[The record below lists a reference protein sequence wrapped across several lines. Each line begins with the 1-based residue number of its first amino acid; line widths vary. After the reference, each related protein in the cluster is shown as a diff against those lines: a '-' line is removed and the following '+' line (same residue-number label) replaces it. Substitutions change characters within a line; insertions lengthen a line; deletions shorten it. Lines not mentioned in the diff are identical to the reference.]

1 MGKWNLNIFNKFN
14 VMSTAL
20 GWIFWIFWA
29 IGVIDIYL
37 GIYFVW
43 AKKYKNN
50 HRKILMGWL
59 LMIIGLIFN
68 SVAALIELRWFVF
81 ALSIV
86 ALLLDYHVY
95 KTQKKEFGV
104 KENNMREL
112 FLNEIA
118 EYKYKL
124 DRKRFKII

>member
-1 MGKWNLNIFNKFN
+1 
-14 VMSTAL
+14 MSTIL
-20 GWIFWIFWA
+20 GWIFWT
-29 IGVIDIYL
+29 IGVIGIYL

-43 AKKYKNN
+43 AEKYQNN

-59 LMIIGLIFN
+59 LMIIGLMFN
-68 SVAALIELRWFVF
+68 SVVALIDSKWFAF

-86 ALLLDYHVY
+86 AILLDYHVY
-95 KTQKKEFGV
+95 KAKKKESGV
-104 KENNMREL
+104 KEKNMREL

-118 EYKYKL
+118 EYKSKL

>member
-1 MGKWNLNIFNKFN
+1 MGKWNLNIFNEFN
-14 VMSTAL
+14 IMSTTL
-20 GWIFWIFWA
+20 GWIFWV
-29 IGVIDIYL
+29 IGIVGIYL
-37 GIYFVW
+37 GLYFIW
-43 AKKYKNN
+43 AKKYQNN

-68 SVAALIELRWFVF
+68 SIAALIEFKCFVF
-81 ALSIV
+81 VLSIIAILV
-86 ALLLDYHVY
+86 DYSVY
-95 KTQKKEFGV
+95 KTKKKEFGV

>member
-1 MGKWNLNIFNKFN
+1 
-14 VMSTAL
+14 MSTTL
-20 GWIFWIFWA
+20 GWIFWV
-29 IGVIDIYL
+29 IGTVDIYL
-37 GIYFVW
+37 GIYFAL
-43 AKKYKNN
+43 AKKYRSN

-68 SVAALIELRWFVF
+68 SIAALIEFKWLGF

-86 ALLLDYHVY
+86 AILLDYEVY
-95 KTQKKEFGV
+95 KTKKKEFGV

-118 EYKYKL
+118 EYKFRL

>member
-1 MGKWNLNIFNKFN
+1 MGKWNSNIFNEFN
-14 VMSTAL
+14 VMSTTL
-20 GWIFWIFWA
+20 GWIFWS
-29 IGVIDIYL
+29 IGVVDIYL

-59 LMIIGLIFN
+59 LMIIGLLFN
-68 SVAALIELRWFVF
+68 GLSALIEFRWFAF

-86 ALLLDYHVY
+86 VALLDYHVY
-95 KTQKKEFGV
+95 RTKKKEFGIE
-104 KENNMREL
+104 KNNMREL
-112 FLNEIA
+112 FLKEIA

-124 DRKRFKII
+124 NRYKLSRKKI

>member
-1 MGKWNLNIFNKFN
+1 MGKWNTNIFNEFN
-14 VMSTAL
+14 VMSTL
-20 GWIFWIFWA
+20 GWIFWV
-29 IGVIDIYL
+29 IGIVDIYL
-37 GIYFVW
+37 GIYFTW
-43 AKKYKNN
+43 AKKYQNN

-59 LMIIGLIFN
+59 LMIIGLMFN
-68 SVAALIELRWFVF
+68 SIAALIEFKGFAF
-81 ALSIV
+81 ALSI
-86 ALLLDYHVY
+86 AAILLDYSIY
-95 KTQKKEFGV
+95 KTKKKEFGI

>member
-1 MGKWNLNIFNKFN
+1 
-14 VMSTAL
+14 MSTTL
-20 GWIFWIFWA
+20 GWIFWI
-29 IGVIDIYL
+29 IGIVDIYL
-37 GIYFVW
+37 GAYFTL
-43 AKKYKNN
+43 AEKYKNN

-59 LMIIGLIFN
+59 LMIIGLMFN
-68 SVAALIELRWFVF
+68 SVYALMEFKWFAF
-81 ALSIV
+81 ALSI
-86 ALLLDYHVY
+86 AAILLDYHIY
-95 KTQKKEFGV
+95 KTKKKEFGV

>member
-1 MGKWNLNIFNKFN
+1 MGKRNTNIFNEFN
-14 VMSTAL
+14 VMSTTL
-20 GWIFWIFWA
+20 GWIFWV
-29 IGVIDIYL
+29 IGSVGIYV
-37 GIYFVW
+37 GIYF
-43 AKKYKNN
+43 ALARRYQNN

-59 LMIIGLIFN
+59 LMIIGLMFN
-68 SVAALIELRWFVF
+68 GIAALIEFKWFVF
-81 ALSIV
+81 IINVGAM
-86 ALLLDYHVY
+86 LLDYNVY
-95 KTQKKEFGV
+95 RMKKKEFGV

>member
-1 MGKWNLNIFNKFN
+1 
-14 VMSTAL
+14 MSTTL
-20 GWIFWIFWA
+20 GWIFWV
-29 IGVIDIYL
+29 IGIVDIYL

-43 AKKYKNN
+43 AEKHQDN

-59 LMIIGLIFN
+59 LMIIGLMFN
-68 SVAALIELRWFVF
+68 SVAALIEFKWFAFV
-81 ALSIV
+81 LSIV
-86 ALLLDYHVY
+86 VILLDYHVY
-95 KTQKKEFGV
+95 KAKKKEFGV
-104 KENNMREL
+104 KEKNMREL

>member
-1 MGKWNLNIFNKFN
+1 
-14 VMSTAL
+14 MSTTL
-20 GWIFWIFWA
+20 GWIFWV
-29 IGVIDIYL
+29 IGIIGIYL

-43 AKKYKNN
+43 AKKYQNN

-68 SVAALIELRWFVF
+68 SIAALIEFRWFAF

-86 ALLLDYHVY
+86 AILLDYNVY
-95 KTQKKEFGV
+95 KTKKKEFDI
-104 KENNMREL
+104 KENNIREL

-124 DRKRFKII
+124 DRKNHKIV

>member
-1 MGKWNLNIFNKFN
+1 MGKRNPNIFNEFN
-14 VMSTAL
+14 VMSTTL
-20 GWIFWIFWA
+20 GWIFWA

-37 GIYFVW
+37 GLYFVW
-43 AKKYKNN
+43 AKKYRSN

-68 SVAALIELRWFVF
+68 SIAALIEFKWLGF

-86 ALLLDYHVY
+86 AILLDYEVY
-95 KTQKKEFGV
+95 KTKKKEFGV

-118 EYKYKL
+118 EYKFRL

>member
-1 MGKWNLNIFNKFN
+1 
-14 VMSTAL
+14 MSTAL

-37 GIYFVW
+37 GLYFVWANVW
-43 AKKYKNN
+43 AKKYRSN
-50 HRKILMGWL
+50 HRKILIGWL
-59 LMIIGLIFN
+59 LMIIGLMFN
-68 SVAALIELRWFVF
+68 SVAALIEFKWLAF

-86 ALLLDYHVY
+86 GILLDYHVY
-95 KTQKKEFGV
+95 KTKKKEFGI
-104 KENNMREL
+104 KENNMRKL

>member
-1 MGKWNLNIFNKFN
+1 LY
-14 VMSTAL
+14 
-20 GWIFWIFWA
+20 WIFWT
-29 IGVIDIYL
+29 IGIVDICL
-37 GIYFVW
+37 GIYFAE
-43 AKKYKNN
+43 AKKYQNN

-59 LMIIGLIFN
+59 LMIIGLMFN
-68 SVAALIELRWFVF
+68 SIAALIEFKWFGF

-86 ALLLDYHVY
+86 AILLDYEAY
-95 KTQKKEFGV
+95 KRKKKEFGI
-104 KENNMREL
+104 KEKNIREL